1 MDLVREGLYFRGNFE
16 LQRQNFGKAY
26 DAFKAA
32 GDYRNSLF
40 KLAVV
45 TLEASQP
52 PQIVIEHLFSAL
64 EAGQLIALPWLHVLI
79 NQQDELHP
87 KAKEIEEIFE
97 KYRQEKHPTV
107 IGQMG
112 EISLRGKSYDE
123 ALIYFKE
130 AALSGD
136 VHSKQKLGE
145 ILSDR
150 AWWSEIY
157 ECMLTGGSFN
167 FEGFPFKPELEPLG
181 EIDPIFKDELNPSVS
196 DEMFKFLTWIYDQ
209 GPVEERH
216 YRSIFALY
224 KSKIT
229 YKKLP
234 AIAEYDA
241 LFKGTFGYP
250 GSVTEDIDLI
260 MVFANDLLQCSRI
273 PDLGLCEFLM
283 TRFGV
288 KDLFDEMVAGVMAS
302 ESKKQVDETFMSM
315 TSFTYKSDF
324 SLKKAI
330 AVIPVDYSLPCVN
343 QFIKCCEE
351 LDFNAAEILISELV
365 KDVKFGRENSKEEFA
380 NLIEFIERAK
390 YEFDFL
396 PTRLLTFARNKFLEA
411 VNEAKS
417 ADLRN
422 YLLSFRPKD
431 EKPYYLDDFELILTS
446 KGK

>member
-16 LQRQNFGKAY
+16 LQRQNYGKAY

-52 PQIVIEHLFSAL
+52 PQVVIEHLFSAF
-64 EAGQLIALPWLHVLI
+64 ETGQLIALPWLHVLI

-87 KAKEIEEIFE
+87 RAKEIEEIFE
-97 KYRQEKHPTV
+97 KYRQEKNPTV

-112 EISLRGKSYDE
+112 EISLKGKSYDE

-136 VHSKQKLGE
+136 VHSKQILGE

-157 ECMLTGGSFN
+157 ECMLTGESFD

-181 EIDPIFKDELNPSVS
+181 EIDPIFKDELNPSFS
-196 DEMFKFLTWIYDQ
+196 EEMFRFLTWIYDQ

-224 KSKIT
+224 KSTIT

-241 LFKGTFGYP
+241 LFNGTFGYS

-283 TRFGV
+283 SRFGLT
-288 KDLFDEMVAGVMAS
+288 DLFNEMVSGVMAS
-302 ESKKQVDETFMSM
+302 ESKKQVDATFMSM

-330 AVIPVDYSLPCVN
+330 MVIPVDYSLPCVN
-343 QFIKCCEE
+343 QFIKCCED

-365 KDVKFGRENSKEEFA
+365 KDVKSGRENSIQEFA

-396 PTRLLTFARNKFLEA
+396 PTRLLTFVRDMLLET

-417 ADLRN
+417 ADLRQH
-422 YLLSFRPKD
+422 LLSFRPKD
-431 EKPYYLDDFELILTS
+431 EKPYYLDDFELLLTS